1 MVTRKVQKQ
10 TLKITIFV
18 NYLKKQSVTYHFYFL
33 VGKLSKFFKFKDSMT
48 KSYLADFKIQRKR
61 YFIVSLWLTENCTG
75 LLSPKL
81 LDRNAIINDACKI
94 R

>member
-48 KSYLADFKIQRKR
+48 KSYLADFKIQRKKVF
-61 YFIVSLWLTENCTG
+61 YSLLMAYR
-75 LLSPKL
+75 KL
-81 LDRNAIINDACKI
+81 HWIAFPETSRSKCHHK
-94 R
+94 